1 MPCSWRGPDMAEPFR
16 LDITDGVATV
26 TFDLPGEKVNILRPE
41 VVRYFEKILEEI
53 EGKASGLRG
62 VIIVSG
68 KEQNF
73 IAGADIDVIASV
85 KSPEEGRK
93 LAEQGQRVF
102 DRLEALPLP
111 VVAAIHGACLG
122 GGLELA
128 LACTWRAASVSSR
141 TFLGLPE
148 TRLGILPGF
157 GGTQRLPALVGLGE
171 SLAMI
176 TSGARVFPKRA
187 LRIGLVDEV
196 TVREHLLDAAMALLA
211 RGPRRKEGRGP
222 RSLSDRLRG
231 LLFESN
237 RYGRKIL
244 FDRARKEVH
253 KRVGGHY
260 PAPLAAVD
268 AVEEG
273 RTHGMW
279 RGLEREAVLLGE
291 LAVTPV
297 CKNLIHVFRVREKAA
312 RVDRLPAG
320 RIARIAVIGA
330 GVMGGGIA
338 ALAVEKGVRTRIV
351 DLSPRAL
358 GGALRAVEEEVGKT
372 QARGILPDA
381 ESSWVPA
388 RISYDTE
395 MRGLGGIDLVVEA
408 VAERMDVKKSVLAE
422 VAAALPDDALIVSNT
437 SSLSIT
443 EMAEATGN
451 PGRVAG
457 LHFFNPVDRMALVE
471 VVRGEKTSDST
482 TAEVRAF
489 AGRLGKIPIVVR
501 DRPGFLVNRLLLPYL
516 IEGVRLLEEGVA
528 LERIDRELEEFGMP
542 LGPFALLD
550 MVGIDIASHAAANLR
565 TGLGDRFQPSGLL
578 TVMVEA
584 QRLGKKT
591 GRGFYFYGSRGERRR
606 DSGLERF
613 LSIGAGEEALLP
625 SADIVDRLLLSM
637 VNEASLCLEEG
648 VVESPETVDAGM
660 ILGAGFPP
668 FTGGLLRYADSRG
681 LPEIAGRLEGL
692 AATTGAGFAP
702 SRMIKDLVKAGR
714 GFYGA

>member
-1 MPCSWRGPDMAEPFR
+1 MAEPFR

-338 ALAVEKGVRTRIV
+338 ALAAEKGVRTRIV

-358 GGALRAVEEEVGKT
+358 GGALRAVEEEVGKK

-381 ESSWVPA
+381 ESSWVTA

>member
-1 MPCSWRGPDMAEPFR
+1 MTESFR

-26 TFDLPGEKVNILRPE
+26 TFDLSGERVNILRPE
-41 VVRYFEKILEEI
+41 VVETFEKILEEI
-53 EGKASGLRG
+53 EGKASGLKG

-68 KEQNF
+68 KEGNF

-85 KSPEEGRK
+85 ESPEEGRR

-111 VVAAIHGACLG
+111 VAAAIHGACLG

-128 LACTWRAASVSSR
+128 LACTWRAASDSSR
-141 TFLGLPE
+141 TILGLPE
-148 TRLGILPGF
+148 TNLGILPGF
-157 GGTQRLPALVGLGE
+157 GGTQRLPALVGLPE
-171 SLAMI
+171 ALAMI
-176 TSGARVFPKRA
+176 TSGARVYPKKA

-196 TVREHLLDAAMALLA
+196 TAREHLLDAAMALLA
-211 RGPRRKEGRGP
+211 RGPHRKEGRRP
-222 RSLSDRLRG
+222 RSLPDRLAG
-231 LLFESN
+231 LLLESN
-237 RYGRKIL
+237 RYGRKLL
-244 FDRARKEVH
+244 FDRARKEVR
-253 KRVGGHY
+253 KKVGDHY

-268 AVEEG
+268 AIQEG
-273 RTHGMW
+273 QTHGMW
-279 RGLEREAVLLGE
+279 QGLEKEARLLGA
-291 LAVTPV
+291 LAVTPI
-297 CKNLIHVFRVREKAA
+297 CKNLIHVFRIRERAA
-312 RVDRLPAG
+312 RVDRAPARG
-320 RIARIAVIGA
+320 ITRIAVIGA

-338 ALAVEKGVRTRIV
+338 ALAAEKRVRARIV
-351 DLSPRAL
+351 DLSPKAL
-358 GGALRAVEEEVGKT
+358 GGALRAAEEAVGKKR
-372 QARGILPDA
+372 ARGILTDA
-381 ESSWVPA
+381 ESSWAPA
-388 RISYDTE
+388 RITYDTE

-408 VAERMDVKKSVLAE
+408 VAERMDVKKSVLAD

-457 LHFFNPVDRMALVE
+457 LHFFNPVDRMPLVE
-471 VVRGEKTSDST
+471 VVRGEKTSDR
-482 TAEVRAF
+482 TAEEVRAF

-516 IEGVRLLEEGVA
+516 IEGARLLEEGVA
-528 LERIDRELEEFGMP
+528 LERIDGELEEFGMP
-542 LGPFALLD
+542 MGPFALLD

-565 TGLGDRFQPSGLL
+565 AGLGDRFQPSGLL
-578 TVMVEA
+578 TTMVEA
-584 QRLGKKT
+584 QRLGRKT

-606 DSGLERF
+606 DSGLESF
-613 LSIGAGEEALLP
+613 LSLQAGEKADLP
-625 SADIVDRLLLSM
+625 AADIVDRLLLFM

-648 VVESPETVDAGM
+648 VVDSPETVDAGM

-681 LPEIAGRLEGL
+681 LPETAGRLESL
-692 AATTGAGFAP
+692 AETAGVGFAP
-702 SRMIKDLVKAGR
+702 SQMIKDLVKAGR

>member
-1 MPCSWRGPDMAEPFR
+1 MAEPFR

-128 LACTWRAASVSSR
+128 LACTWRAASDSSR

-338 ALAVEKGVRTRIV
+338 ALAAEKGVRTRIV

-358 GGALRAVEEEVGKT
+358 GGALRAVEEEVGKK